1 MTRTGGN
8 TFRVDLGEARQIIET
23 GAFPLVETFEIKSQ
37 RPRKNPGPMK
47 IHPMLKQMWDLFE
60 AFVEVVV
67 TILEV
72 VVTILEVVVTIPL
85 ALAAIV
91 LVFLPAIVL
100 VLLLI
105 NLIANLFGGDLCL
118 YLVVPA

>member
-23 GAFPLVETFEIKSQ
+23 GAFPLVETFETKSQ

-60 AFVEVVV
+60 AFV
-67 TILEV
+67 
-72 VVTILEVVVTIPL
+72 EVVVTIPL

>member
-23 GAFPLVETFEIKSQ
+23 GAFPLVETSQ

-60 AFVEVVV
+60 AFV
-67 TILEV
+67 
-72 VVTILEVVVTIPL
+72 EVVVTIPL

>member
-1 MTRTGGN
+1 VTRTGGN

-23 GAFPLVETFEIKSQ
+23 GAFPLVETSQ